1 MDKQLQVRYDD
12 VQTLQQ
18 TTANCSIAFYMKSV
32 VKKPSM
38 CEIGG
43 YSLPETK
50 QNDLNLC
57 VISII

>member
-50 QNDLNLC
+50 QMT
-57 VISII
+57 